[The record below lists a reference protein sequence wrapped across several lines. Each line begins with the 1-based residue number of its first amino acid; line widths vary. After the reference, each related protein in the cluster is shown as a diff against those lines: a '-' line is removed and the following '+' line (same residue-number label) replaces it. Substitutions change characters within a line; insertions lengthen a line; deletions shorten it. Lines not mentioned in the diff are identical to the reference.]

1 MNTLNRPRFVRPKT
15 LALAISLACVATANA
30 QSTAQSNNADSED
43 DSSKIEIIE
52 VFGQSDAQYKA
63 RVSGD
68 LRRVAELIDTP
79 QTITVLTQTQMLDSG
94 KTDLKDI
101 LSSQAG
107 ITLGTGE
114 NGNAFGDRYV
124 IRGHEARSD
133 VYVDGVRDPGM
144 TTRESFATEQIEI
157 TKGPS
162 STFAGRGSTGGAVN
176 GITKQASH
184 DFDFSILNTQLGT
197 DDHHRVTL
205 DTNQQLNDQVALRL
219 NLLDS
224 EEDVPDRAPAG
235 KERTGGLLSVL
246 YEATPKLSVV
256 ADIYA
261 LDADDVPDL
270 GSYFNQATRK
280 PVKDIPVYSQKNS
293 DFLSTS
299 VRTFTLKE
307 TYAFTDNFRVQNSTR
322 YGETENGYVT
332 TGTRGATRAAGDPVA
347 PGAATISFSSH
358 QGWQEVEY
366 FVNQTNFFLDL
377 QQGSLEHKTVFGV
390 EYTDEA
396 VLNGVYTLAN
406 TGATNCRLAAANNP
420 AGTAGYCGL
429 DGSGNAVPNINTL
442 LGRTVVRGAFDTDYG
457 IETVSVFAM
466 DTIEFNEQWS
476 GFFGLRHDSF
486 EYSNNVRGGGANPTS
501 TLYDYSDSFW
511 NGHMGVVRALGDSGN
526 LYATFST
533 STNINGGESDVGGS
547 CGYGGLCGTPD
558 QVGDSDPESMENL
571 ELGVKWNFFDD
582 TLMAT
587 AALFQMTKDDIHE
600 SVGNAYSNLGTLNTG
615 KNRVKGVE
623 FSLAGNLTDK
633 LSTQLSA
640 AFMESEVREAFLPE
654 QIGLALSNFADDSI
668 YWQLRYQATDA
679 LSFGGT
685 VSYQSEMY
693 GGQPDTAAGFNVA
706 INDYSIVVPSYEVL
720 DLFLNYEHS
729 DQLALHVN
737 VGNVLDK
744 EYWTAAYRSGSFMYL
759 GTRQNLRASVT
770 YGF

>member
-1 MNTLNRPRFVRPKT
+1 MKNILNGPRSLRPNT
-15 LALAISLACVATANA
+15 LALAFGLACMTTAN
-30 QSTAQSNNADSED
+30 AQSNNADSED
-43 DSSKIEIIE
+43 DGSKVEIIE
-52 VFGQSDAQYKA
+52 VYGQADAQYKA
-63 RVSGD
+63 RMSGD
-68 LRRVAELIDTP
+68 LRRVAELVDTP
-79 QTITVLTQTQMLDSG
+79 QTMTVLTQTQMLDSG

-101 LSSQAG
+101 LASQAG

-157 TKGPS
+157 IKGPS

-184 DFDFSILNTQLGT
+184 DDDFNILNTELGT
-197 DDHHRVTL
+197 DAHHRVTL
-205 DTNQQLNDQVALRL
+205 DSNRQLTDQVALRV

-224 EEDVPDRAPAG
+224 AEDLPDRAPAG
-235 KERTGGLLSVL
+235 KERRGGLLSVL

-256 ADIYA
+256 ADVYA

-270 GSYFNQATRK
+270 GAYFDQATRR
-280 PVKDIPVYSQKNS
+280 PVEDIPVYTQKDS
-293 DFLSTS
+293 DFLATA
-299 VRTFTLKE
+299 VRTFTMKE

-332 TGTRGATRAAGDPVA
+332 TGTRGATRAATDPVA

-366 FVNQTNFFLDL
+366 FVNQTNFFWDV
-377 QQGSLEHKTVFGV
+377 QQGELQHKAVFGV

-396 VLNGVYTLAN
+396 VLNGVYALTN
-406 TGATNCRLAAANNP
+406 TGATNCRLAANNNP

-429 DGSGNAVPNINTL
+429 DGSGNAVSNINTL

-457 IETVSVFAM
+457 IETISVFAM
-466 DTIEFNEQWS
+466 DTIEFNERWS
-476 GFFGLRHDSF
+476 GFLGLRNDSF
-486 EYSNNVRGGGANPTS
+486 NYRNNVRGGGVNPTE
-501 TLYDYSDSFW
+501 TLYDYGDSFW
-511 NGHMGVVRALGDSGN
+511 NGHLGIVRALGDAGN

-558 QVGDSDPESMENL
+558 QVKSSDPEATENI

-582 TLMAT
+582 TLLAT
-587 AALFQMTKDDIHE
+587 AAVFQMTKDAVHE
-600 SVGNAYSNLGTLNTG
+600 SVGNAYSNIGTLNTG

-623 FSLAGNLTDK
+623 FSLAGNLTEK

-640 AFMESEVREAFLPE
+640 AFMESEVLKAYVPA
-654 QIGLALSNFADDSI
+654 QIGLALSNFANDSV

-679 LSFGGT
+679 LSFGGSVT
-685 VSYQSEMY
+685 YQSEMY
-693 GGQPDTAAGFNVA
+693 GGQPDSAAGFNA
-706 INDYSIVVPSYEVL
+706 TINDYSIVVPSYEVV

-729 DQLALHVN
+729 DQLALRVN
-737 VGNVLDK
+737 VGNVLDE

-759 GTRQNLRASVT
+759 GPQQNVRASVS